1 MRPLHGLMMGVVLMA
16 GLAACSSDSSSGTS
30 PTSPTITV
38 IPPPPTAVSSV
49 SVSGPA
55 RLSGEGSIV
64 QMQATVRLENGTI
77 QDRTAS
83 ASWSSSAAGI
93 ARVSG
98 GLVTAVGEGEVVIT
112 ATVGAL
118 SATSRLRVSFAPR
131 TPDPAPGQRL
141 PLPADILGTVS
152 RINARQPTLMFSQS
166 CPRGI
171 KYVTSPW
178 LDFIVDGLRE
188 IDSRWGYNAKPTK
201 TAADNGGV
209 PVVAAGDE
217 IAYNYSANPDEGS
230 TEVYLIDIL
239 LSHCGSPAL
248 TYRNFTGEEP
258 GRWTGAGRF

>member
-38 IPPPPTAVSSV
+38 TPPPATAVSSV
-49 SVSGPA
+49 AVSGPA
-55 RLSGEGSIV
+55 VLSGRGATV
-64 QMQATVRLENGTI
+64 QLQATAQLENGSF
-77 QDRTAS
+77 QDRTGSATWGTS
-83 ASWSSSAAGI
+83 ASGI
-93 ARVSG
+93 ATVSG
-98 GLVTAVGEGEVVIT
+98 GLVTAVGEGDVVIT

-118 SATSRLRVSFAPR
+118 SATSRMRVSFAPR
-131 TPDPAPGQRL
+131 APDPAPGQRV
-141 PLPADILGTVS
+141 PLPGDIAGTVA
-152 RINARQPTLMFSQS
+152 RINAMQPTLMFSQS

-171 KYVTSPW
+171 KYVNNPW
-178 LDFIVDGLRE
+178 LDFIVDELRKL
-188 IDSRWGYNAKPTK
+188 DTRWGYNAKPVK

-217 IAYNYSANPDEGS
+217 IAYNYSANRDEGS
-230 TEVYLIDIL
+230 TDVYLIDIL
-239 LSHCGSPAL
+239 QSHCGTPSL

>member
-55 RLSGEGSIV
+55 RLSGEGSTV

-230 TEVYLIDIL
+230 TEVYLIDRL
-239 LSHCGSPAL
+239 LSHWGSPAL
-248 TYRNFTGEEP
+248 TDRNCTGAAP